1 MLCEDRRS
9 TQSSQQ
15 GRVRGKD
22 SNVWAEG
29 ARDFRPVV
37 PTSNHSLR
45 ARGLHGK
52 RITGPAP
59 APPETQTRGRMEGRT
74 GQNQKVRP
82 TWGSSCSE
90 NALEARGAL
99 A

>member
-1 MLCEDRRS
+1 MPFEDRRS

-22 SNVWAEG
+22 SNVRAEG
-29 ARDFRPVV
+29 ARNFRPVV

-52 RITGPAP
+52 NHRAS
-59 APPETQTRGRMEGRT
+59 ASPPETQTRGQMEGRT

-82 TWGSSCSE
+82 T
-90 NALEARGAL
+90 
-99 A
+99 